1 MGQQLYIRT
10 RKKHPAGCFFQQN
23 DYLKKGGEL
32 INTYQPEY
40 YEKNLIS
47 SIASDV
53 SLFMFI

>member
-32 INTYQPEY
+32 IA
-40 YEKNLIS
+40 KCIS
-47 SIASDV
+47 PSIMKKI
-53 SLFMFI
+53 L